1 MIFVVQFG
9 RRYSTGLD
17 HRRRV
22 SDIAGPIGDG
32 VSFQR
37 PERSEK
43 GRQGYVPTDR
53 SPGGGLLAGR
63 TGEEAVRLKAESTV
77 WDNLVL
83 SPDGSS
89 GNRDAAGIV
98 RVRVGK
104 VI

>member
-1 MIFVVQFG
+1 MEFHFSVRNDPKKAGKAVIPTG
-9 RRYSTGLD
+9 RSL
-17 HRRRV
+17 
-22 SDIAGPIGDG
+22 
-32 VSFQR
+32 
-37 PERSEK
+37 
-43 GRQGYVPTDR
+43 
-53 SPGGGLLAGR
+53 GGGLAGLVAGR